1 MYSWIILLSTLSGT
15 VKVCLFLIT
24 WVILWLPSAWC
35 IAKKIGWQP
44 FNPLAGSEKLPL
56 VASLYLTVPLLV
68 WLTILVEETSI
79 SNYGL
84 GWQLTFLIS
93 LLLGIALG
101 IAGLWIVFGLER
113 WSGRLVWQENN
124 LSRMNDLGLP
134 LLGLGLWVGIT
145 EELIFRGILLNLLQQ
160 DYSIEIAA
168 IISSGIFALL
178 HLLWERQ
185 ETIPQLPGLWLMG
198 MILVW
203 VRIMDG
209 GSLALASGLHA
220 GWVWGL
226 SFLDAAELISYT
238 DGVSTEVVRWKK
250 QPLARMSGI
259 LCLLGT
265 GLVLW
270 QFSLFLPK
278 VFPR

>member
-1 MYSWIILLSTLSGT
+1 M
-15 VKVCLFLIT
+15 CLFLST
-24 WVILWLPSAWC
+24 WVILWLPSAWY
-35 IAKKIGWQP
+35 IASKISWQP
-44 FNPLAGSEKLPL
+44 FNPLAGSEKLSL
-56 VASLYLTVPLLV
+56 VASLYSTVPLLV
-68 WLTILVEETSI
+68 WLTILVEGTSI
-79 SNYGL
+79 SDYGL
-84 GWQLTFLIS
+84 RLRLAFLIS
-93 LLLGIALG
+93 LLLGMGLG
-101 IAGLWIVFGLER
+101 IAGLVIVFGLER
-113 WSGRLVWQENN
+113 WLGQSIWQENN
-124 LSRMNDLGLP
+124 LHRLGSLGLP

-145 EELIFRGILLNLLQQ
+145 EELIFRGILLDLLQQ
-160 DYSIEIAA
+160 DYSLEISA

-203 VRIMDG
+203 ARIMDG

-226 SFLDAAELISYT
+226 SFLDAAELIFYP
-238 DGVSTEVVRWKK
+238 DRGSTGAVGWKR
-250 QPLARMSGI
+250 QPLARISGI

-270 QFSLFLPK
+270 LFSLF
-278 VFPR
+278 